1 MIAFHATPE
10 LKLTF
15 EKMIRTMEVKVKW
28 NGLFVIIDNTMI
40 LQGELRS
47 LFFHLDNRK
56 VLTNIIDLEVPVQQI
71 SRIENNEA
79 VKNVINMLLYA
90 FGKWGTIKGLKV
102 EKDYNQLNLLFR
114 NILGELEIEP
124 EYTKEHFWFYENG
137 IRVVYEDVMQ
147 YAIDSVKEE
156 SLATEE
162 EESTGL
168 WHKLVWN
175 QKYEDFPIKE
185 TTLSERNKNRL
196 GNNFYLTNYLCPS
209 CEKKMHGVI
218 YPIGKE
224 FVIDT
229 KEGRVQIARA
239 YTCSACNRFYTPRPK
254 RLLLD
259 GDCYIMDFGG
269 DKLAYQDYKELL
281 GKNGAKVCNP
291 NYNQYLDQMAPKN
304 THRNDA
310 IAQKMAEREAVE
322 ELNELLEEIDDLP
335 NREFH
340 DFLAKVAEG
349 FFPEKE
355 IGPIEDALWKKYE
368 ARERGEKTTGGIRGH
383 EKKLKEPLQ
392 REEKNGKT
400 EQQKKAI
407 EEKTERYKKRLEL
420 FPRLSDRQRM
430 ELMKQISLD
439 NSIPEEIKNQLLEVG
454 KTLKLKDNFKR
465 LKEKIA
471 EAKNKNRIV
480 MLHVYE
486 EIDHADLDESDRD
499 KLFEL
504 TGVRLKEYND
514 YLAEKEEEA
523 SVRRKRVEDII
534 VQPKETV
541 RRRRNEEFNDER
553 EEEQTKYHVGRRKEP
568 DKIVQIRRSDGS
580 SYPNHKSVRQ
590 RMNFFN
596 NKKNGNRKEEKI
608 EVREKRSETEGGYRN
623 RNAQAEPFAR
633 KKLNFSGADKAA
645 QIREI
650 ESMIRQTKSSGREDL
665 YQLWKDLLS
674 RGFDEETLEPYA
686 EHVKSQIQKIDE
698 EYLDS
703 LIGNLADMT
712 SEEGVEAYEKIKEA
726 NLLPELKLNTM
737 RQLEKRLAKVKAEE
751 CDLLVQ
757 KLQREM
763 DEARVADSDRHHF
776 YPAKKVFLKEATE
789 DEVEVIHYARAAYG
803 AGIGLFEYPI
813 FAVDTSRDR
822 SGEKGFFLTPEYLYY
837 STLTTSYC
845 MSVFSIEKFGVLTGL
860 LNRGF
865 YVYQKNGEKTKLPHA
880 LELSELPKF
889 AEVLTSYV
897 KYLQEKPFSRKEAYL
912 AKEQHDEICCFR
924 CGYVY
929 RGRSVCPKC
938 GYKANR

>member
-1 MIAFHATPE
+1 MIAFYATPE

-28 NGLFVIIDNTMI
+28 NGLFVVIDNTMI

-47 LFFHLDNRK
+47 IFFHLDNRK
-56 VLTNIIDLEVPVQQI
+56 VITNVIDLDVPVQKI

-102 EKDYNQLNLLFR
+102 EKDYQQLGILFE
-114 NILGELEIEP
+114 NILSELNIEP
-124 EYTKEHFWFYENG
+124 EYTKERFCFYQNG
-137 IRVVYEDVMQ
+137 MKIVYEDVMQ
-147 YAIDSVKEE
+147 CAIDSMKQEHQQI
-156 SLATEE
+156 E
-162 EESTGL
+162 EESVGL

-175 QKYEDFPIKE
+175 QKYEDFSIQE
-185 TTLSERNKNRL
+185 TTLSERNRNRL

-209 CEKKMHGVI
+209 CGKKMHGVI
-218 YPIGKE
+218 YPIGQE

-239 YTCSACNRFYTPRPK
+239 YTCSICGRFYTPRPK
-254 RLLLD
+254 RLLID
-259 GDCYIMDFGG
+259 GDCYIMEFGG
-269 DKLAYQDYKELL
+269 DKSAYQDYQELL

-291 NYNQYLDQMAPKN
+291 NYNQYLDQMVPKN
-304 THRNDA
+304 TRRNDA
-310 IAQKMAEREAVE
+310 IAQKMAEREATE
-322 ELNELLEEIDDLP
+322 ELYEMLEEIDDLP
-335 NREFH
+335 SREFH
-340 DFLAKVAEG
+340 NFFAKVAEG

-355 IGPIEDALWKKYE
+355 IGAVEDALWKKYE
-368 ARERGEKTTGGIRGH
+368 ARERGEKTSGGIKGH
-383 EKKLKEPLQ
+383 EKKSKQ
-392 REEKNGKT
+392 ISSREEKNSKT
-400 EQQKKAI
+400 EQEKKAAA
-407 EEKTERYKKRLEL
+407 EKMERYKKRLEL

-430 ELMKQISLD
+430 ELIRQISFDTSL
-439 NSIPEEIKNQLLEVG
+439 PEEIKNQLLEVA
-454 KTLKLKDNFKR
+454 KTLKLTDNFNK

-471 EAKNKNRIV
+471 DAKNKNRIV
-480 MLHVYE
+480 MLHIYE
-486 EIDHADLDESDRD
+486 EIDHAELKEEDRD

-504 TGVRLKEYND
+504 TGIKLREYHE
-514 YLAEKEEEA
+514 YLEEKEEDA
-523 SVRRKRVEDII
+523 VYRRNRGEDII
-534 VQPKETV
+534 VQPKETG
-541 RRRRNEEFNDER
+541 RRRVEEVNDWGEEETIEYHRGRIREEGNEFQGGRSGEER
-553 EEEQTKYHVGRRKEP
+553 ERASYRNGKIKIEKTESSNQRENGQLGESKTKEEQQT
-568 DKIVQIRRSDGS
+568 
-580 SYPNHKSVRQ
+580 
-590 RMNFFN
+590 
-596 NKKNGNRKEEKI
+596 
-608 EVREKRSETEGGYRN
+608 VRENDRSRSTS
-623 RNAQAEPFAR
+623 AEPFLR
-633 KKLNFSGADKAA
+633 KKLDFSGADRAV

-665 YQLWKDLLS
+665 YQLWEELLN

-686 EHVKSQIQKIDE
+686 EHVKAQIQKLDE

-703 LIGNLADMT
+703 LIGNLTEMT

-726 NLLPELKLNTM
+726 NILPELKLNTM

-763 DEARVADSDRHHF
+763 DEAHVANSDRHHF

-789 DEVEVIHYARAAYG
+789 EEVEVIDYAKAAYG
-803 AGIGLFEYPI
+803 AGIGMFEYPI
-813 FAVDTSRDR
+813 FAVDISRNR

-865 YVYQKNGEKTKLPHA
+865 YVYQKNGEKTKLPSA
-880 LELSELPKF
+880 LEVSELPKF

-912 AKEQHDEICCFR
+912 TKEQHEEICCFR

-929 RGRSVCPKC
+929 RGKNTCPKC